1 MPGPPPPWLL
11 RAVQAWD
18 RVRLARLCSRHPGL
32 EVHPTASASFATA
45 RYVLAPGARLRI
57 AAGAVTERLPGR
69 LQFHLYPGARVEIG
83 EGTWLRTEVGDLH
96 VVAFEGATLRIGPEC
111 LVNGAHLSAKSE
123 VWIGRRVRIGVG
135 SRVFDADQHDL
146 DAEHAER
153 VAPVRIG
160 DHAWVASDAT
170 VLRGVTVGEH
180 AVVGT
185 RSVVTHDV
193 PPHTLVAGVPA
204 APLGKVGDRSQTR

>member
-1 MPGPPPPWLL
+1 MPLPALPWVL

-18 RVRLARLCSRHPGL
+18 RARLVRLCARHPGL
-32 EVHPTASASFATA
+32 VIHPSATASFASA
-45 RYVLAPGARLRI
+45 RYVLAPGSRLSI

-69 LQFHLYPGARVEIG
+69 LQFYLHEGSRVEVG

-96 VVAFEGATLRIGPEC
+96 VVAFAGATLRIGPEC
-111 LVNGAHLSAKSE
+111 LVNGAHLSAKGQ
-123 VWIGRRVRIGVG
+123 VTIGRRVRIGVG
-135 SRVFDADQHDL
+135 ARVFDADQHDL
-146 DAEHAER
+146 DAERPER
-153 VAPVRIG
+153 IEPVHIG

-185 RSVVTHDV
+185 RSVVTRDV

-204 APLGKVGDRSQTR
+204 APLGTVGDRSRTR